1 MIKEQHQSTAKTHVA
16 VRSRTMDRS
25 DGLYDVYWC
34 AGWQLDT
41 GKRALVKVWYLEKL
55 DAEVGPG
62 DTASP
67 KVPGG
72 EISRRC

>member
-1 MIKEQHQSTAKTHVA
+1 
-16 VRSRTMDRS
+16 MDRS